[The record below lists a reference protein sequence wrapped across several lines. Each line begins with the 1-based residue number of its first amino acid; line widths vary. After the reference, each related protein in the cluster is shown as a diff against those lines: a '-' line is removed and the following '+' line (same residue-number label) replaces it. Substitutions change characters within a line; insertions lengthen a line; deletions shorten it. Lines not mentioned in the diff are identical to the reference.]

1 MVQLLDVLIGLLVAF
16 VLFSALRWMWFQDE
30 RKRLIENKPANDE
43 ERFDRIG
50 GDEDDQTHSGR
61 VIRKLRSRLIE
72 GRVEIHWQ
80 YNEEYIHRGFVLT
93 GKSRR
98 NDGPWEPLAFE
109 PHQDSGSWI
118 ECFNYGESRSYLFTV
133 KKRYYFFFGLFANDD
148 IDIVYDQISFS
159 VRKGKYLKEKKEV
172 MRDRRELLGEVKEYA
187 KLESELRGMARQY
200 HKSRESVPTS
210 DPRVS
215 KLEQNFK
222 RHSEMTDFIEKKVEE
237 INAHAT
243 WSAERKAREI
253 ERLNQMAEEIA
264 LED

>member
-1 MVQLLDVLIGLLVAF
+1 MQEVLNTVMGVLLSFIGLAIWRWVWFRQERSRLIRNE
-16 VLFSALRWMWFQDE
+16 SALDE
-30 RKRLIENKPANDE
+30 ARF
-43 ERFDRIG
+43 ERNG
-50 GDEDDQTHSGR
+50 GDEDDQTYSGR
-61 VIRKLRSRLIE
+61 VIKRLRSRLIE

-80 YNEEYIHRGFVLT
+80 YNSEYIHRGFVLT

-109 PHQDSGSWI
+109 PHEDSGSWI

-133 KKRYYFFFGLFANDD
+133 KKKYHFFFGLFADDD

-172 MRDRRELLGEVKEYA
+172 MRDRRELLSEVKEYA
-187 KLESELRGMARQY
+187 KLESELRGMARQFQ
-200 HKSRESVPTS
+200 KNRDTISSS
-210 DPRVS
+210 DPRVAR
-215 KLEQNFK
+215 LEQNFK
-222 RHSEMTDFIEKKVEE
+222 RHSEMSDFIEKKTEE
-237 INAHAT
+237 INAHPT